1 MSTSIMIH
9 NVTDLKV
16 RPAYVEKNGEM
27 GSYEVLD
34 IHIQTDTGSFDL
46 SLFGTHATEIK
57 EVVTP
62 KIEVS

>member
-9 NVTDLKV
+9 GVTGLKV
-16 RPAYVEKNGEM
+16 KPAYTENDGMM

-34 IHIQTDTGSFDL
+34 IHIQTENGSFDL
-46 SLFGTHATEIK
+46 NLFGKHATEIK

-62 KIEVS
+62 KIKVS

>member
-9 NVTDLKV
+9 GVTGLKV
-16 RPAYVEKNGEM
+16 KPAYVAQSGGM

-46 SLFGTHATEIK
+46 NLFGKYATEIK
-57 EVVTP
+57 EVVVP